1 MSCYLLC
8 RNSNYDHVIILI
20 MILKHD
26 FFLIWQKWASTDTRV
41 AELEQWK
48 VSEQL
53 GCTLL
58 IYLFIFVFFLQ
69 RLELAMEHFVLLPQR
84 AFGALTF
91 CEQVR
96 MFSTLCTD
104 WHSNMEH
111 INIKSYSIFQQHARV
126 VLMCYTLFCN
136 EYALLTFS
144 ILFYPILF
152 LVKDCCCCYIIYKFK
167 CCKILWLSVF

>member
-1 MSCYLLC
+1 MSYYLLF
-8 RNSNYDHVIILI
+8 RNSNYDHVIIMI

-26 FFLIWQKWASTDTRV
+26 FFLIWQKWASTDTCV

-58 IYLFIFVFFLQ
+58 IYSFIFVFFFQ

-96 MFSTLCTD
+96 MFSTHAQTGIVILNTCILNNTQYFNNMHVLYSCVILC
-104 WHSNMEH
+104 SAMNMH
-111 INIKSYSIFQQHARV
+111 Y
-126 VLMCYTLFCN
+126 
-136 EYALLTFS
+136 
-144 ILFYPILF
+144 
-152 LVKDCCCCYIIYKFK
+152 
-167 CCKILWLSVF
+167 

>member
-26 FFLIWQKWASTDTRV
+26 FFLIWQKWVSTDTCV

-48 VSEQL
+48 VSEPAWL
-53 GCTLL
+53 HTAN
-58 IYLFIFVFFLQ
+58 LFIYFCLFLQ

-91 CEQVR
+91 CE
-96 MFSTLCTD
+96 
-104 WHSNMEH
+104 
-111 INIKSYSIFQQHARV
+111 A
-126 VLMCYTLFCN
+126 
-136 EYALLTFS
+136 
-144 ILFYPILF
+144 
-152 LVKDCCCCYIIYKFK
+152 
-167 CCKILWLSVF
+167 SVNVQYVMHRLA

>member
-1 MSCYLLC
+1 M
-8 RNSNYDHVIILI
+8 I

-26 FFLIWQKWASTDTRV
+26 FFSYMAEMGFHRYTRCRIRTV
-41 AELEQWK
+41 EGLRTAWLH
-48 VSEQL
+48 
-53 GCTLL
+53 TAN
-58 IYLFIFVFFLQ
+58 LFIYFCLFLQ

-167 CCKILWLSVF
+167 CCKIL